1 MTPNGFFSSSGTIIT
16 MKPNYGVYSS
26 YADRKEGSVM
36 AAGASVNPAGAQLDR
51 NLRKQVGFIGLAWA
65 SAGSIIGSGWL
76 FGSLHAIQAAG
87 TAAILSWI
95 IGAVGLMVLAF
106 VHAELGG
113 MFPIA
118 GGTAR
123 YPHYAFGSVTGAS
136 FGWFAWLQAAAVA
149 PVEVLAV
156 LSYGTV
162 HVSWLTTMDTAGNPV
177 PKFPRG
183 YLVAVAL
190 LAVFVGINFLGVRW
204 LAHTNSGA
212 TWWKLG
218 IPVLAVIVLAATH
231 FHGANFGS
239 HGGFAPFGL
248 HGIFAAT
255 SSGAVIFALLG
266 FEQAVQFGG
275 ESSNPQRDLPRA
287 VIGSMIIGAIIYIAL
302 QVTFIG
308 ALPGTQLV
316 HGWANVFKS
325 GTLAAGPFASIA
337 TLAGLGWLAT
347 ILYIDALISPGG
359 TGLIYTSSTARVS
372 YGLSKNGYVPAI
384 FEKTNNR
391 GVPWF
396 SLFFAF
402 LASLVFFLPFP
413 SWQDLVELV
422 TDASLLMYAGA
433 PLAFGVFRLH
443 HDEKPRAYRLP
454 GGAFWSPIAFFVANM
469 IIFWSGWTIVWKL
482 GICIAIGY
490 VMIGAN
496 FVLRLNPRAPRLDW
510 RAAQW
515 LPVYLIG
522 MGVITYLGSYAGGR
536 NVIKLGPD
544 FLAVLALS
552 LIIYYWARS
561 VALCAEQTD
570 AYIAAGAVQVIP
582 DAIA

>member
-1 MTPNGFFSSSGTIIT
+1 M
-16 MKPNYGVYSS
+16 
-26 YADRKEGSVM
+26 
-36 AAGASVNPAGAQLDR
+36 
-51 NLRKQVGFIGLAWA
+51 KQVGFIGLMWA

-76 FGSLHAIQAAG
+76 FGSLKAIQAAG
-87 TAAILSWI
+87 TAAIVSWI
-95 IGAVGLMVLAF
+95 IGAAGLMVLAF

-113 MFPIA
+113 MFPSA

-162 HVSWLTTMDTAGNPV
+162 HISWLTTTDKSGNPV
-177 PKFPRG
+177 PTWPRG
-183 YLVAVAL
+183 YLIAVAL
-190 LAVFVGINFLGVRW
+190 LAIFVGINFFGVRW
-204 LAHTNSGA
+204 LSHTNSVA
-212 TWWKLG
+212 TWWKIG
-218 IPVLAVIVLAATH
+218 VPVLVVIVLLATH
-231 FHGANFGS
+231 FHGSNFGS
-239 HGGFAPFGL
+239 HGGFAPYGL

-266 FEQAVQFGG
+266 FEQAIQFGG

-287 VIGSMIIGAIIYIAL
+287 VIGSMIIGAIVYIAL

-308 ALPGTQLV
+308 ALPGGQLV
-316 HGWANVFKS
+316 HGWSKVFTS

-337 TLAGLGWLAT
+337 TLVGLGWLSA

-372 YGLSKNGYVPAI
+372 YGLSKNGYVWPL
-384 FEKTNNR
+384 FEKTNNK

-396 SLFFAF
+396 SLIFAF
-402 LASLVFFLPFP
+402 IASLIFFLPFP

-443 HDEKPRAYRLP
+443 HNERPRAYRLP
-454 GGAFWSPIAFFVANM
+454 LGGFWSPVAFFVANM
-469 IIFWSGWTIVWKL
+469 LIFFSGWDVVWKL
-482 GICIAIGY
+482 GICILIGY
-490 VMIGAN
+490 VLIGSN
-496 FVLRLNPRAPRLDW
+496 FAFKLNPRAPKLDW
-510 RAAQW
+510 KSAQW

-522 MGVITYLGSYAGGR
+522 LGVITWLGSYNGGR
-536 NVIKLGPD
+536 NIIKLGPD
-544 FLAVLALS
+544 FAVVLAFS
-552 LIIYYWARS
+552 LIIYYWARATS
-561 VALCAEQTD
+561 LPAAETD
-570 AYIAAGAVQVIP
+570 RYIDAASTEVVP
-582 DAIA
+582 ETLMN

>member
-1 MTPNGFFSSSGTIIT
+1 M
-16 MKPNYGVYSS
+16 
-26 YADRKEGSVM
+26 
-36 AAGASVNPAGAQLDR
+36 
-51 NLRKQVGFIGLAWA
+51 KQVGFIGLMWA

-87 TAAILSWI
+87 TAAIVSWI
-95 IGAVGLMVLAF
+95 IGAVGLMILAF

-113 MFPIA
+113 MFPSA

-162 HVSWLTTMDTAGNPV
+162 HISWLTTTDAAGNPV
-177 PKFPRG
+177 PTFPRG
-183 YLVAVAL
+183 YLVAVVL
-190 LAVFVGINFLGVRW
+190 LALFVGINFFGVRW
-204 LAHTNSGA
+204 LSHTNSAA
-212 TWWKLG
+212 TWWKIG
-218 IPVLAVIVLAATH
+218 VPVLVIIVLAATH
-231 FHGANFGS
+231 FHGSNFGA
-239 HGGFAPFGL
+239 HGGFAPYGL

-266 FEQAVQFGG
+266 FEQAIQFGG

-287 VIGSMIIGAIIYIAL
+287 VIGSMIIGAIVYIAL
-302 QVTFIG
+302 QITFIG
-308 ALPGTQLV
+308 ALPPGQLG
-316 HGWANVFKS
+316 HGWANVFTS

-337 TLAGLGWLAT
+337 TLVGLGWLSA

-372 YGLSKNGYVPAI
+372 YGLSKNGYVMPL
-384 FEKTNNR
+384 FEKTNKK

-396 SLFFAF
+396 SLTFAF
-402 LASLVFFLPFP
+402 IASLIFFLPFP

-443 HDEKPRAYRLP
+443 HNERPRAYRLP
-454 GGAFWSPIAFFVANM
+454 LGGFWSPIAFFVANM
-469 IIFWSGWTIVWKL
+469 LIFFSGWDVVWKL
-482 GICIAIGY
+482 GICVLIGY
-490 VMIGAN
+490 VLIGVN
-496 FVLRLNPRAPRLDW
+496 FGFKLNPRMPKLDW
-510 RAAQW
+510 KSAQW
-515 LPVYLIG
+515 LPVYLAG
-522 MGVITYLGSYAGGR
+522 LGLITYLGSYNGGR
-536 NVIKLGPD
+536 NVLKLGPD
-544 FLAVLALS
+544 FAVVLAFS
-552 LIIYYWARS
+552 LIIYYWARAT
-561 VALCAEQTD
+561 ALPAAETD
-570 AYIAAGAVQVIP
+570 AYIDAGASEVVP
-582 DAIA
+582 ETVLS

>member
-1 MTPNGFFSSSGTIIT
+1 MAADSAVTSGT
-16 MKPNYGVYSS
+16 GV
-26 YADRKEGSVM
+26 
-36 AAGASVNPAGAQLDR
+36 DR
-51 NLRKQVGFIGLAWA
+51 NLLKQVGFIGLMWA

-87 TAAILSWI
+87 TAAIVSWI
-95 IGAVGLMVLAF
+95 IGAAGLMILAF

-113 MFPIA
+113 MFPSA

-162 HVSWLTTMDTAGNPV
+162 HIGWLTTTDSSGNPV
-177 PKFPRG
+177 PTWPRG
-183 YLVAVAL
+183 YLIAVAL
-190 LAVFVGINFLGVRW
+190 LAIFVGINFFGVRW
-204 LAHTNSGA
+204 LSHTNSAA
-212 TWWKLG
+212 TWWKIG
-218 IPVLAVIVLAATH
+218 VPVLVIIVLLSTH
-231 FHGANFGS
+231 FHGSNFGA

-302 QVTFIG
+302 QVCFIG
-308 ALPGTQLV
+308 ALPGGQLT
-316 HGWANVFKS
+316 HGWSKVFSS

-337 TLAGLGWLAT
+337 TLVGLGWLSA

-372 YGLSKNGYVPAI
+372 YGLSKNGYVMPL
-384 FEKTNNR
+384 FEKTNNK

-396 SLFFAF
+396 SLAFAF
-402 LASLVFFLPFP
+402 IASLIFFLPFP

-443 HDEKPRAYRLP
+443 HNERPRAYRLP
-454 GGAFWSPIAFFVANM
+454 LGGFWSPIAFFVANM
-469 IIFWSGWTIVWKL
+469 LIFFSGWDVVWKL
-482 GICIAIGY
+482 GICILIGY
-490 VMIGAN
+490 VLVGSN
-496 FVLRLNPRAPRLDW
+496 FAFKLNPRAPKLDW
-510 RAAQW
+510 RSAQW

-522 MGVITYLGSYAGGR
+522 LGVITYLGSFNGGR
-536 NVIKLGPD
+536 DIIKLGPD
-544 FLAVLALS
+544 FAVVLAFS
-552 LIIYYWARS
+552 LIIYYWARATS
-561 VALCAEQTD
+561 LPAAETD
-570 AYIAAGAVQVIP
+570 AYIDAANKEVVP
-582 DAIA
+582 ETVLS

>member
-1 MTPNGFFSSSGTIIT
+1 MATTAPAST
-16 MKPNYGVYSS
+16 GVQ
-26 YADRKEGSVM
+26 ADK
-36 AAGASVNPAGAQLDR
+36 
-51 NLRKQVGFIGLAWA
+51 NLMKQVGFIGLIWA

-87 TAAILSWI
+87 TAAIASWL
-95 IGAVGLMVLAF
+95 IGAAGLMVLAF

-113 MFPIA
+113 MFPQA

-162 HVSWLTTMDTAGNPV
+162 HIGWLTTTDASGNPV
-177 PKFPRG
+177 PTFPRG
-183 YLVAVAL
+183 YLIAVAL
-190 LAVFVGINFLGVRW
+190 LAIFVVINFFGVRW
-204 LAHTNSGA
+204 LAHTNSTA
-212 TWWKLG
+212 TWWKIG
-218 IPVLAVIVLAATH
+218 VPVLVIIVLIATH
-231 FHGANFGS
+231 FHSANFGA
-239 HGGFAPFGL
+239 HGGFAPYGL

-266 FEQAVQFGG
+266 FEQAIQFGG

-287 VIGSMIIGAIIYIAL
+287 VIGSMIIGAIIYIML
-302 QVTFIG
+302 QVAFIG
-308 ALPGTQLV
+308 ALPGAQLA
-316 HGWANVFKS
+316 HGWVNVFTS

-347 ILYIDALISPGG
+347 VLYIDALISPGG

-384 FEKTNNR
+384 FEKTNTK

-433 PLAFGVFRLH
+433 PLAFGVFRMH
-443 HDEKPRAYRLP
+443 HNERPRAYRLP
-454 GGAFWSPIAFFVANM
+454 GGSFWSPIAFFIANM

-482 GICIAIGY
+482 GVCIAIGY
-490 VMIGAN
+490 VLIGIN
-496 FVLRLNPRAPRLDW
+496 FAFKLNPRQPKLDW
-510 RAAQW
+510 KAAQW
-515 LPVYLIG
+515 VPAYILGLGI
-522 MGVITYLGSYAGGR
+522 ITYFGTYTGGR
-536 NVIKLGPD
+536 GDIKLGPD
-544 FLAVLALS
+544 FAVMFAFS
-552 LIIYYWARS
+552 MVIYYWARA
-561 VALCAEQTD
+561 VALPKEESD
-570 AYIAAGAVQVIP
+570 AYIEAGSVEVVPESLQGLP
-582 DAIA
+582 EH

>member
-1 MTPNGFFSSSGTIIT
+1 M
-16 MKPNYGVYSS
+16 
-26 YADRKEGSVM
+26 
-36 AAGASVNPAGAQLDR
+36 
-51 NLRKQVGFIGLAWA
+51 KQVGFIGLMWA

-87 TAAILSWI
+87 TAAIVSWI
-95 IGAVGLMVLAF
+95 IGAVGLMILAF

-113 MFPIA
+113 MFPSA

-162 HVSWLTTMDTAGNPV
+162 HISWLTTTDASGNPV
-177 PKFPRG
+177 PTWPRG
-183 YLVAVAL
+183 YLIAVVL
-190 LAVFVGINFLGVRW
+190 LALFVGINFFGVRW
-204 LAHTNSGA
+204 LSHTNSAA
-212 TWWKLG
+212 TWWKIG
-218 IPVLAVIVLAATH
+218 VPVLVIIVLLATH
-231 FHGANFGS
+231 FHGSNFAS
-239 HGGFAPFGL
+239 HGGFAPYGL

-266 FEQAVQFGG
+266 FEQAIQFGG

-302 QVTFIG
+302 QVVFIG
-308 ALPGTQLV
+308 ALPGGQLV
-316 HGWANVFKS
+316 HGWANVFHS

-337 TLAGLGWLAT
+337 TLVGLGWLSAV
-347 ILYIDALISPGG
+347 LYIDALISPGG

-372 YGLSKNGYVPAI
+372 YGLSKNGYVMPL
-384 FEKTNNR
+384 FEKTNNK

-396 SLFFAF
+396 SLVFAF
-402 LASLVFFLPFP
+402 IASLIFFLPFP

-443 HDEKPRAYRLP
+443 HNERPRAYRLP
-454 GGAFWSPIAFFVANM
+454 LGGFWSPVAFFVANM
-469 IIFWSGWTIVWKL
+469 LIFFSGWDVVWKL
-482 GICIAIGY
+482 GICILIGY
-490 VMIGAN
+490 VLIGSN
-496 FVLRLNPRAPRLDW
+496 FAFKLNPRAPKLDW
-510 RAAQW
+510 KSAQW
-515 LPVYLIG
+515 LPVYLAGLGI
-522 MGVITYLGSYAGGR
+522 ITWLGSYNGGR
-536 NVIKLGPD
+536 NIIKLGPD
-544 FLAVLALS
+544 FAVVLAFS
-552 LIIYYWARS
+552 LIIYYWARAT
-561 VALCAEQTD
+561 ALPAAETD
-570 AYIAAGAVQVIP
+570 HYIESASTEVVP
-582 DAIA
+582 ETLMN

>member
-1 MTPNGFFSSSGTIIT
+1 
-16 MKPNYGVYSS
+16 
-26 YADRKEGSVM
+26 M
-36 AAGASVNPAGAQLDR
+36 AAEAAVASGKQVDR
-51 NLRKQVGFIGLAWA
+51 NLMKQVGFIGLIWA

-95 IGAVGLMVLAF
+95 IGAVGLMILAF

-113 MFPIA
+113 MFPSA

-162 HVSWLTTMDTAGNPV
+162 HISWLTTTDASGNPV
-177 PKFPRG
+177 PTWPRG
-183 YLVAVAL
+183 YLISILL
-190 LAVFVGINFLGVRW
+190 LALFVGINFFGVRW
-204 LAHTNSGA
+204 LARTNSTA
-212 TWWKLG
+212 TWWKIGVPILV
-218 IPVLAVIVLAATH
+218 IIVLAATT
-231 FHGANFGS
+231 FHGSNFGS
-239 HGGFAPFGL
+239 HGGFAPYGL

-255 SSGAVIFALLG
+255 SSGAIIFALLG
-266 FEQAVQFGG
+266 FEQAIQFGG

-302 QVTFIG
+302 QVVFIG
-308 ALPGTQLV
+308 ALPGGSLV
-316 HGWANVFKS
+316 HGWSKVFTT

-337 TLAGLGWLAT
+337 TLASLGWLAT
-347 ILYIDALISPGG
+347 VLYIDALISPGG

-372 YGLSKNGYVPAI
+372 YGLSKNGYVPAL

-402 LASLVFFLPFP
+402 VASLIFFLPFP

-443 HDEKPRAYRLP
+443 HNERPRAYRLP
-454 GGAFWSPIAFFVANM
+454 LGGFWSPVAFFVANM
-469 IIFWSGWTIVWKL
+469 ILFWSGWTTVWKL
-482 GICIAIGY
+482 GICIIIGY
-490 VMIGAN
+490 VLIGISFA
-496 FVLRLNPRAPRLDW
+496 FKLNPRAPKLDW
-510 RAAQW
+510 RSAQW
-515 LPVYLIG
+515 LPVYLAGIG
-522 MGVITYLGSYAGGR
+522 ILTWQGSYAGGL
-536 NVIKLGPD
+536 NHIKLGWD
-544 FLAVLALS
+544 FLAVAAFS
-552 LIIYYWARS
+552 FIIYYWARA
-561 VALCAEQTD
+561 VALPAAETD
-570 AYIAAGAVQVIP
+570 AYIESGAGEVVPETIH
-582 DAIA
+582 